1 MNHAQFLKAL
11 AEAKAGAAAMQT
23 KVGALG
29 QLADRQAISAEEL
42 RQAVRQDTDMG
53 LDFLP
58 EEMPEDLQQAAQAFE
73 GGQPGMGGETPVGE
87 DAEGGGPNL
96 LDMRQI
102 TKEYLI
108 VNQQLASWLSKSA
121 SDVKAEAKS

>member
-102 TKEYLI
+102 TKSENNTLLFRKKC
-108 VNQQLASWLSKSA
+108 LAY
-121 SDVKAEAKS
+121 DRIMNMNI